1 MSKLAKIHAIST
13 VQDYICAVIF
23 CLRGGD
29 MPNAENLIPYRIK
42 SASEAREK
50 GAAGGRASG
59 ASRRRKRSMRE
70 AADYFLSLP
79 VTDMD
84 VWNQVSI
91 DGVDPEDI
99 DYQMAL
105 VSAMTR
111 RAIRGDA
118 RCAKVLL
125 EMLGDKADPHW
136 DDDGADGIPVSGAGE
151 REAVLER
158 MMEVLGDGH
167 GAPEEA

>member
-1 MSKLAKIHAIST
+1 
-13 VQDYICAVIF
+13 
-23 CLRGGD
+23 
-29 MPNAENLIPYRIK
+29 
-42 SASEAREK
+42 
-50 GAAGGRASG
+50 
-59 ASRRRKRSMRE
+59 MRE

-105 VSAMTR
+105 VSAMAR

-136 DDDGADGIPVSGAGE
+136 DDDGVDGIPASGAGE

>member
-1 MSKLAKIHAIST
+1 MGKNLCDNYRAGL
-13 VQDYICAVIF
+13 YLRGNFF

-42 SASEAREK
+42 STREAREK

-136 DDDGADGIPVSGAGE
+136 DDDGVDGIPVSGAGE

-158 MMEVLGDGH
+158 IVEVLGDDH

>member
-1 MSKLAKIHAIST
+1 
-13 VQDYICAVIF
+13 
-23 CLRGGD
+23 

-42 SASEAREK
+42 STIEAREK

-84 VWNQVSI
+84 VWNRVSI

-105 VSAMTR
+105 VSAMAR

-136 DDDGADGIPVSGAGE
+136 DDDGVDGIPASGAGE
-151 REAVLER
+151 REAVLKR

>member
-1 MSKLAKIHAIST
+1 
-13 VQDYICAVIF
+13 
-23 CLRGGD
+23 
-29 MPNAENLIPYRIK
+29 MPNEKNLIPLNQRTK
-42 SASEAREK
+42 SEQRKIQSE
-50 GAAGGRASG
+50 GGRASG
-59 ASRRRKRSMRE
+59 VSRRRKRSMRE

-79 VTDMD
+79 VMDRD

-136 DDDGADGIPVSGAGE
+136 GEDGEDGIPVSGAGE

-158 MMEVLGDGH
+158 MMEVLGDDH
-167 GAPEEA
+167 GAPREA

>member
-1 MSKLAKIHAIST
+1 
-13 VQDYICAVIF
+13 
-23 CLRGGD
+23 
-29 MPNAENLIPYRIK
+29 
-42 SASEAREK
+42 
-50 GAAGGRASG
+50 
-59 ASRRRKRSMRE
+59 MRE

-105 VSAMTR
+105 VSAMAR

-136 DDDGADGIPVSGAGE
+136 DDDGVDGIPASGAAE

>member
-1 MSKLAKIHAIST
+1 
-13 VQDYICAVIF
+13 
-23 CLRGGD
+23 

-42 SASEAREK
+42 STSEAKKK

-118 RCAKVLL
+118 RCAKALL

-136 DDDGADGIPVSGAGE
+136 DDDGVDGIPVSGAGE

-158 MMEVLGDGH
+158 MVEVLGDDH

>member
-1 MSKLAKIHAIST
+1 
-13 VQDYICAVIF
+13 
-23 CLRGGD
+23 
-29 MPNAENLIPYRIK
+29 
-42 SASEAREK
+42 
-50 GAAGGRASG
+50 
-59 ASRRRKRSMRE
+59 MRE

-125 EMLGDKADPHW
+125 ELLGDKADPHW
-136 DDDGADGIPVSGAGE
+136 DDDGVDGIPVSGAGE

>member
-1 MSKLAKIHAIST
+1 
-13 VQDYICAVIF
+13 
-23 CLRGGD
+23 

-42 SASEAREK
+42 SVSEAREK

-136 DDDGADGIPVSGAGE
+136 DDDGVDGIPVSGAGE

-158 MMEVLGDGH
+158 MVEVLGDDH

>member
-1 MSKLAKIHAIST
+1 
-13 VQDYICAVIF
+13 
-23 CLRGGD
+23 

-50 GAAGGRASG
+50 GTAGGRASG

-136 DDDGADGIPVSGAGE
+136 DDDGVDGIPVSGAGE

-158 MMEVLGDGH
+158 MVEVLGDDH

>member
-1 MSKLAKIHAIST
+1 
-13 VQDYICAVIF
+13 
-23 CLRGGD
+23 
-29 MPNAENLIPYRIK
+29 
-42 SASEAREK
+42 
-50 GAAGGRASG
+50 
-59 ASRRRKRSMRE
+59 MRE

-105 VSAMTR
+105 VSAMAR

-136 DDDGADGIPVSGAGE
+136 DDDGVDGIPVSGAAE